1 MNKLHMS
8 PENRSNFNFQI
19 LTVLV
24 GAILFGIKVV
34 AWYLTNSVAILT
46 DALESIVNILAGS
59 FTLYSLYLSSIP
71 KDRNHPYGHGKIEF
85 ISAGVEGTLILIA
98 GGFILFEA
106 FKRLFIGGADLD
118 QLLSQLNAGL
128 ILVGITGIINYLVG
142 YIAVRKGNNTNSI
155 ALIAGGKHLQSD
167 AYSTAGLMLGLLLI
181 LFTKQIWIDAVIALI
196 FGCIIIY
203 TGLKIVRAS
212 VAGIMDEAD
221 DELIE
226 SLVNEVSLHRQDTW
240 IDLHDVRLVKYGSK
254 LHLDCHLTVPWYF
267 TVREGHQILDDFEQS
282 LKKKFGKD
290 LDITAHAD
298 DCLPASCKI
307 CPLQNC
313 AHRQHEMVEKLEWNR
328 KLITLN
334 RRHTIKDRA
343 LVIQSRSE
351 KDKVDTQKPLMD

>member
-1 MNKLHMS
+1 MS

-19 LTVLV
+19 LAVLV
-24 GAILFGIKVV
+24 GALLFVIKII

-106 FKRLFIGGADLD
+106 FKRLFIGGADLN
-118 QLLSQLNAGL
+118 QLLSQLNSGL
-128 ILVGITGIINYLVG
+128 LLVGITGVINYLVG

-181 LFTKQIWIDAVIALI
+181 LITKQIWIDAVIALI

-221 DELIE
+221 EALID
-226 SLVNEVSLHRQDTW
+226 SLAEEATLHRRDTW
-240 IDLHDVRLVKYGSK
+240 IDLHDVRLVKYGSH

-267 TVREGHQILDDFEQS
+267 TVREGHQELDYFEKT
-282 LKKKFGKD
+282 LRKKFGKD

-298 DCLPASCKI
+298 DCRPASCKI

-313 AHRQHEMVEKLEWNR
+313 AHRQHEMVEKLTWNQ

-334 RRHTIKDRA
+334 RRHTLKDRA
-343 LVIQSRSE
+343 LVKLPTLKKTYQNLQE
-351 KDKVDTQKPLMD
+351 PHKT